1 MKVCGTPG
9 RHQVK
14 GPEGMFGHGC
24 SIKSFGNAEAFNH
37 YIKALRDL
45 GRVVVFHTPFI
56 AEVQA
61 SSEVKA

>member
-1 MKVCGTPG
+1 MTRIAGTPG

-14 GPEGMFGHGC
+14 G
-24 SIKSFGNAEAFNH
+24 
-37 YIKALRDL
+37 L
-45 GRVVVFHTPFI
+45 VVFHTPFI

>member
-14 GPEGMFGHGC
+14 G
-24 SIKSFGNAEAFNH
+24 
-37 YIKALRDL
+37 L
-45 GRVVVFHTPFI
+45 VVFYTPFI

-61 SSEVKA
+61 SSDLKA

>member
-9 RHQVK
+9 R
-14 GPEGMFGHGC
+14 G
-24 SIKSFGNAEAFNH
+24 
-37 YIKALRDL
+37 L
-45 GRVVVFHTPFI
+45 VVFHTPFI